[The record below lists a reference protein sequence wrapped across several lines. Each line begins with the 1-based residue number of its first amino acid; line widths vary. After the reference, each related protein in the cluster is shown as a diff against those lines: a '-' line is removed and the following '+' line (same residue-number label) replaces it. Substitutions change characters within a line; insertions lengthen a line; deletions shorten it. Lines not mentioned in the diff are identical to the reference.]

1 MFKII
6 IYLMQIEHCLNGVCS
21 CNLKNIVYNIIGL
34 IKQFLKMKVFFILTA
49 IFIYYRIHGTPIV
62 VCHVCVINIENVYI
76 LL

>member
-1 MFKII
+1 MSTKI
-6 IYLMQIEHCLNGVCS
+6 MHF
-21 CNLKNIVYNIIGL
+21 LKNNYVFQETPNIVYNIIGL